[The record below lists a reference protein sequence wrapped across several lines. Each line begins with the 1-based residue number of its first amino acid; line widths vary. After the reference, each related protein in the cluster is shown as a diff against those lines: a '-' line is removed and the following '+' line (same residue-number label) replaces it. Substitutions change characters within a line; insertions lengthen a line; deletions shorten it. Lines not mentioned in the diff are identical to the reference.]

1 MKMKVNF
8 TFAIISA
15 LILCLWTVAPSVAA
29 DVPAQ
34 TADPEQTSDSDP
46 QTTVFR
52 HPESARW
59 YIAGQ
64 INVIFQAHPRFHA
77 PYTAANSLKPWGQSA
92 TSRVATLYTGVQL
105 TRSTDFLFDMESASG
120 RGLSDALGL
129 AGFTNLDVVRNPQLG
144 GAPYLA
150 RVMLHQIIPL
160 SREKVESERTP
171 FSLATE
177 VPVRRLELRAGK
189 FGMADFFD
197 LNSVGGDSHTQFLNW
212 TIDNNGA
219 YDYAADTRGYTWGG
233 IADFEDRH
241 WGVRFAEAAMPTVAN
256 GIKFQTDLSLA
267 HAENVEFEFRG
278 HLRPE
283 RATVVRLLGY
293 VNHANMGVYSEA
305 IHNFLDGETP
315 RPEITAH
322 PLQVK
327 MKYGAGLN
335 IEQQLTAH
343 LCAYGRLGW
352 NDGHTESY
360 VYTEV
365 DRHGEGGLL
374 VAGELW
380 RRKLDKVGFAFAING
395 LSPDHREYLALG
407 GQGFLLGDGKLNYGR
422 ESILESF
429 YTLHLW
435 RGVYT
440 SFDLQY
446 VANPGYNRD
455 RGPVV
460 VPGLRLH
467 IDL

>member
-1 MKMKVNF
+1 MSNRAEHAVRYRP
-8 TFAIISA
+8 
-15 LILCLWTVAPSVAA
+15 LWPLLGLFLACVAVC
-29 DVPAQ
+29 AQ
-34 TADPEQTSDSDP
+34 TPDTGPASDDTP
-46 QTTVFR
+46 TTVFR
-52 HPESARW
+52 HPEKTRW
-59 YIAGQ
+59 YVAGQ
-64 INVIFQAHPRFHA
+64 INVIFQAHPPFHS
-77 PYTAANSLKPWGQSA
+77 PYMGPNSLKPWGQSA
-92 TSRVATLYTGVQL
+92 TSHVATLYTGVQL
-105 TRSTDFLFDMESASG
+105 TRTTDFLFDVESASG

-129 AGFTNLDVVRNPQLG
+129 AGFVNLDVVRNPSLG

-150 RVMLHQIIPL
+150 RVMLRQIIPL
-160 SREKVESERTP
+160 SHEKVESERTP
-171 FSLATE
+171 FSLSTQLPA
-177 VPVRRLELRAGK
+177 RRLELRFGK

-197 LNSVGGDSHTQFLNW
+197 VNSVGSDSHTQFLNW

-219 YDYAADTRGYTWGG
+219 YDYAADTRGYTWGL

-267 HAENVEFEFRG
+267 HSENVEFELRG

-283 RATVVRLLGY
+283 RATVVRLLGF

-305 IHNFLDGETP
+305 IHNAVPPAPPD
-315 RPEITAH
+315 ITAH

-335 IEQQLTAH
+335 AEQQITAR
-343 LCAYGRLGW
+343 LRAYGRLGW

-365 DRHGEGGLL
+365 DRHGEGGLQ
-374 VAGELW
+374 VAGDLW
-380 RRKLDKVGFAFAING
+380 GRKLDKVGFAFLLNG
-395 LSPDHREYLALG
+395 LSRHHREYLALG
-407 GQGFLLGDGKLNYGR
+407 GQGFLLGDGKLTYGR
-422 ESILESF
+422 ESILESY

-455 RGPVV
+455 RGPVI

>member
-1 MKMKVNF
+1 MRSRLSWPLPLVLL
-8 TFAIISA
+8 ACIA
-15 LILCLWTVAPSVAA
+15 VC
-29 DVPAQ
+29 AQ
-34 TADPEQTSDSDP
+34 TPGAEPPSDDAP
-46 QTTVFR
+46 TTVFS
-52 HPESARW
+52 HPSNTRW

-64 INVIFQAHPRFHA
+64 INVIFQAHPAFHS
-77 PYTAANSLKPWGQSA
+77 PYFGVNSLKPWGQSA

-105 TRSTDFLFDMESASG
+105 TRLMDFLFDVESASG

-129 AGFTNLDVVRNPQLG
+129 AGFTNLDVVRNPSLG

-177 VPVRRLELRAGK
+177 LPARRLELRFGK

-197 LNSVGGDSHTQFLNW
+197 VNSVGGDSHTQFLNW

-219 YDYAADTRGYTWGG
+219 YDYAADTRGYTWGL

-241 WGVRFAEAAMPTVAN
+241 WGVRFAEAAMPTAAN

-267 HAENVEFEFRG
+267 HAENVEFELRG

-283 RATVVRLLGY
+283 RATVVRLLGF
-293 VNHANMGVYSEA
+293 VNHANMGVYSQA
-305 IHNFLDGETP
+305 INNFLAGLTP
-315 RPEITAH
+315 QPDITAH
-322 PLQVK
+322 PLRVK
-327 MKYGAGLN
+327 MKYGVGLN
-335 IEQQLTAH
+335 AEQQLTAH
-343 LCAYGRLGW
+343 LRAYGRLGW

-365 DRHGEGGLL
+365 DRHGDGGLQ
-374 VAGELW
+374 VAGDLW
-380 RRKLDKVGFAFAING
+380 GRKLDKVGFAFALNG
-395 LSPDHREYLALG
+395 LSRDHREYLALG
-407 GQGFLLGDGKLNYGR
+407 GQGFLLGDGKLHYRR
-422 ESILESF
+422 ETILESY

>member
-1 MKMKVNF
+1 MRHRVLCSQLLLVV
-8 TFAIISA
+8 FASLA
-15 LILCLWTVAPSVAA
+15 VC
-29 DVPAQ
+29 AQ
-34 TADPEQTSDSDP
+34 TPDGEPPLDGDP
-46 QTTVFR
+46 TTVFP
-52 HPESARW
+52 HPNNTRW
-59 YIAGQ
+59 YVAGQ
-64 INVIFQAHPRFHA
+64 INVIFQAHPAFHS
-77 PYTAANSLKPWGQSA
+77 PYFGANSLKPWGQSA
-92 TSRVATLYTGVQL
+92 TSRVATLYTGFQL
-105 TRSTDFLFDMESASG
+105 THLTDFLFDMESASG

-177 VPVRRLELRAGK
+177 IPARRLELRAGK

-197 LNSVGGDSHTQFLNW
+197 VNSVGGDSHTQFLNW

-219 YDYAADTRGYTWGG
+219 YDYAADTRGYTWGV
-233 IADFEDRH
+233 IADFEDRR

-256 GIKFQTDLSLA
+256 GIKFQTDLSRA

-283 RATVVRLLGY
+283 RATVVRLLGF
-293 VNHANMGVYSEA
+293 VNHGNMGVYSEA
-305 IHNFLDGETP
+305 IHNFLDGQTP
-315 RPEITAH
+315 SRPDITAH
-322 PLQVK
+322 PLQVT
-327 MKYGAGLN
+327 MKYGVGLN
-335 IEQQLTAH
+335 AEQQLTAH
-343 LCAYGRLGW
+343 LRAYGRLGW

-365 DRHGEGGLL
+365 DRHGEAGLQL
-374 VAGELW
+374 LGDLW
-380 RRKLDKVGFAFAING
+380 KRKLDKVGAAFALNG
-395 LSPDHREYLALG
+395 LSRDHREYLALG

-422 ESILESF
+422 ETILESY

-435 RGVYT
+435 RGVFT